1 MIPNQQYSH
10 LVDLAEAFEAA
21 PSDVQIVDAL
31 VEAFELA
38 PAAIIERLICMDF
51 VTVRHEVSP

>member
-1 MIPNQQYSH
+1 MIPNQHYGH
-10 LVDLAEAFEAA
+10 LVDLAEAFEGS

-38 PAAIIERLICMDF
+38 PVAIIERLICMDF
-51 VTVRHEVSP
+51 VTVRREVAP

>member
-1 MIPNQQYSH
+1 MILNIDH
-10 LVDLAEAFEAA
+10 AGLVDLAEAFEAA

-38 PAAIIERLICMDF
+38 PAQIIERLICMDF
-51 VTVRHEVSP
+51 VTVRREVAP